1 MSGMD
6 YYLLW
11 RGLPW
16 KGDCLPALLGIKRV
30 KRGTEEDG
38 EKEILC
44 ERERHTQKNCKNPN
58 DFS

>member
-38 EKEILC
+38 EKDFV
-44 ERERHTQKNCKNPN
+44 RERNTDRKEESK
-58 DFS
+58 